1 MSNKYIKLKFENAK
15 LYPKNKKTNDYV
27 ANLDIN
33 KDGKLFFKHTKRRNE
48 TLTSFKE
55 PITVHQVSNM
65 LHTLVGERPVP
76 SFRLVCYKRNEDI
89 FNIAK
94 NSFINITSPKIKET
108 NKNGEEVETFIKEFT
123 KQNKSAFDSYANP
136 NVVHWFKV
144 KKMMDETY
152 DEFINLINEAVGYD
166 VTLRPFEE
174 LLNCYEK
181 YGSKL
186 DTTLEYLKRK
196 KKKPIFNFLTNEKF
210 SRSEITKN
218 GRIIEVVNSGIDYAY
233 FLYGEILIPY
243 DENFVSKLIKDNTNI
258 LDGGYVEIVGT
269 FYDYEIE
276 DAEQYTPMS
285 EISDEK
291 Y

>member
-1 MSNKYIKLKFENAK
+1 MSDKYIKLRFENAK
-15 LYPKNKKTNDYV
+15 LYPKNKKTKDFI
-27 ANLDIN
+27 ANLDVDN
-33 KDGKLFFKHTKRRNE
+33 KGKVFFKHSKRADDMVS
-48 TLTSFKE
+48 SFKE

-76 SFRLVCYKRNEDI
+76 SFRLASYKRNEDI

-94 NSFINITSPKIKET
+94 GSFIKINTPKTKVK
-108 NKNGEEVETFIKEFT
+108 KNGEDVETFMLELT
-123 KQNKSAFDSYANP
+123 KQNKAAHNSWSNP

-152 DEFINLINEAVGYD
+152 DEFINLINKAVGYD

-174 LLNCYEK
+174 LLNYYEK
-181 YGSKL
+181 YGDKL
-186 DTTLEYLKRK
+186 NETL
-196 KKKPIFNFLTNEKF
+196 NFLKQNKKSGVYVFLT
-210 SRSEITKN
+210 SENPGRYQITCN
-218 GRIIEVVNSGIDYAY
+218 GRVLEVVNSGIDYAY
-233 FLYGEILIPY
+233 FLDGEILIPY
-243 DENFVSKLIKDNTNI
+243 DENFVLKLIKDNTNI
-258 LDGGYVEIVGT
+258 LDGGHVEIVGI

-276 DAEQYTPMS
+276 NPEKYTPMS